1 MNQALV
7 KQISIYALKLA
18 VAGTA
23 GVCVGKVVYYNLP
36 GGKKVSRK
44 KGGRRKKF
52 HDIPD
57 EEVFPEEGT
66 LEL

>member
-7 KQISIYALKLA
+7 KHLSKYALK
-18 VAGTA
+18 VAISATA
-23 GVCVGKVVYYNLP
+23 GACIGKVVYYNLP
-36 GGKKVSRK
+36 GGKTK
-44 KGGRRKKF
+44 KGGRRKKYK
-52 HDIPD
+52 DLPD

>member
-1 MNQALV
+1 MIQKQLAIFMAEIAISATGAACIGKLV
-7 KQISIYALKLA
+7 YDK
-18 VAGTA
+18 
-23 GVCVGKVVYYNLP
+23 LP
-36 GGKKVSRK
+36 GGKK

>member
-1 MNQALV
+1 MSKQVAIFVAEIAISATGAACIGKLV
-7 KQISIYALKLA
+7 YDK
-18 VAGTA
+18 
-23 GVCVGKVVYYNLP
+23 LP
-36 GGKKVSRK
+36 GGKK

>member
-7 KQISIYALKLA
+7 KYISVYALKLA

-23 GVCVGKVVYYNLP
+23 GACVGKLVYDKLP
-36 GGKKVSRK
+36 GGKK
-44 KGGRRKKF
+44 KGGQKKKYK
-52 HDIPD
+52 DLPD
-57 EEVFPEEGT
+57 EEVFPEDGT

>member
-7 KQISIYALKLA
+7 KQISTHALKLA
-18 VAGTA
+18 VAATA
-23 GVCVGKVVYYNLP
+23 GACVGKLVYDKLP
-36 GGKKVSRK
+36 GGKK

>member
-1 MNQALV
+1 MNKVLV
-7 KQISIYALKLA
+7 KQFGIYALKLA

-23 GVCVGKVVYYNLP
+23 GACVGKVVYDKLP
-36 GGKKVSRK
+36 GGKT
-44 KGGRRKKF
+44 GGRQKKYK
-52 HDIPD
+52 DLPD

>member
-1 MNQALV
+1 MIQKQLAIFVAEIAISATGAACIGKLV
-7 KQISIYALKLA
+7 YDK
-18 VAGTA
+18 
-23 GVCVGKVVYYNLP
+23 LP
-36 GGKKVSRK
+36 GGKK

>member
-1 MNQALV
+1 MNKQLAIFMAEIAISATGAACFGKLV
-7 KQISIYALKLA
+7 YDK
-18 VAGTA
+18 
-23 GVCVGKVVYYNLP
+23 LP
-36 GGKKVSRK
+36 GCKGK

>member
-44 KGGRRKKF
+44 NKYK
-52 HDIPD
+52 DLPD

>member
-1 MNQALV
+1 MSKQVAIFVAEIAISATGAACIGKLV
-7 KQISIYALKLA
+7 YDK
-18 VAGTA
+18 
-23 GVCVGKVVYYNLP
+23 LP
-36 GGKKVSRK
+36 GGKK

-57 EEVFPEEGT
+57 EEVFSEEGT